1 MAENNIQSNKQPY
14 QTEFQDKAFNQNI
27 VVIVEDKQVSDF
39 ERLQH
44 QNDLSSLYSSQK
56 QAYNFESIGDRNSD
70 EYIESMLN
78 SRNQTFNKNQ
88 QKFQQQKIR
97 LRSSTTFNY
106 EEKNNDNDQE
116 LKILQQIK
124 NSQKKNVWQQISEN
138 ILTPFAPKFQGLY
151 DNSKFI
157 PEDLLKME
165 KDDDKDQTP
174 YSEEKEINWESSEY
188 DSEENDSQILKNN
201 HHIPSLVTSPLLRK
215 KTRTENYDTVLQKA
229 QLQEPFLHTKLI
241 KQITESNEQMQK
253 RKSEY
258 SPLRYK
264 SLNSKSFYSKVSF
277 ADQIKANTSNLQS
290 SQKNFMR
297 KVRFEHLP
305 NVIKEQVTNK
315 TNDLSS
321 SQYQV
326 ISKKKSTNKI
336 YLDKILIVL
345 ENQDKN
351 ALQKIYVPKLKD
363 QIDKSQTKNR
373 ILSATASLPTREQ
386 RKKLLNLQNGKLQIE
401 AQNTNKNQSEDFQKY
416 LRRRSCCCEECGGV
430 NSKLE
435 RIKDLVLDKDIPVK
449 QQKKSPLNKT
459 SNLNSPVSSQSK
471 QSSFDS
477 RFQRKKNLTT
487 KITVIQSNNQSYS
500 EVPKTAGS
508 SHNVSL
514 SKIPSLNETQTF
526 KNQNDKKQSC
536 IESFKDA
543 INEQNYFLFK
553 YFLNQFQRNS
563 QNSPIKKRSWK
574 RYETSQPFNSLQ
586 RAPSF
591 KTLRQEREI
600 KIQKQH
606 ETSQERNTEEQKM
619 EQIQFSNNQDSNKV
633 FLRENNNI
641 DETDL
646 KKQQKNQNESQEK
659 IINHILQE
667 YNEEQ
672 RRNSSEQIQK
682 KNTKIKQ
689 NNNAFPKIEQK
700 LSSKRCQSVQNG
712 IHRKRSESDITYMND
727 EGMST
732 NKYAHGAQ
740 KDRYSSSN
748 NQSNMREQLTSS
760 RESRLRNDRSLPNIL
775 SKKQQTNQSS
785 NEGLKQKYKDIIDYV
800 NNEERIQVIQEN
812 QIKKMQKNNKK
823 MTVFDK
829 LQAYQ
834 NPNELVFKTKQ
845 QIIAESYQQ
854 LFDQQKKQL
863 INQKHKSHPLVDLNI
878 EKRQSNFMQQNT
890 QYDNFNLQMNEM
902 NQTTRKKSRS
912 KRRSKNV
919 SLKENMEKLKTVYDI

>member
-1 MAENNIQSNKQPY
+1 MAESKNLSDKQPQ
-14 QTEFQDKAFNQNI
+14 QTEFQEKAYNQNI

-56 QAYNFESIGDRNSD
+56 QAYNFDSIGGRNSD
-70 EYIESMLN
+70 EYIVSMLN

-97 LRSSTTFNY
+97 LRSSTTLNQ
-106 EEKNNDNDQE
+106 EEKNSENDQE
-116 LKILQQIK
+116 IKILQQIK

-165 KDDDKDQTP
+165 KDEDKDQTP
-174 YSEEKEINWESSEY
+174 YSEEKEINWESSDY
-188 DSEENDSQILKNN
+188 DSDENDSQIQKNN

-215 KTRTENYDTVLQKA
+215 KTRTENYDTLLQKA

-241 KQITESNEQMQK
+241 KQITENNEQMQK

-264 SLNSKSFYSKVSF
+264 SLNSKSYYSKVSF
-277 ADQIKANTSNLQS
+277 ADQNKANSSNFLS

-305 NVIKEQVTNK
+305 NAIKEQVTNK
-315 TNDLSS
+315 SNDLSS

-326 ISKKKSTNKI
+326 ISKKKSINKI

-386 RKKLLNLQNGKLQIE
+386 KKKLLNLQNSKLQID

-435 RIKDLVLDKDIPVK
+435 RIKDLVFDKDIPAK
-449 QQKKSPLNKT
+449 QQKKSPKNKT
-459 SNLNSPVSSQSK
+459 SSLNSPVSCQSK
-471 QSSFDS
+471 QNSFDS

-487 KITVIQSNNQSYS
+487 KITVIQSNNQSQT
-500 EVPKTAGS
+500 EIPKTAGS

-514 SKIPSLNETQTF
+514 LKIPSLNETQTF
-526 KNQNDKKQSC
+526 KNQNDKKQAG

-543 INEQNYFLFK
+543 INE
-553 YFLNQFQRNS
+553 NS

-574 RYETSQPFNSLQ
+574 RYETLQPFNSLQ
-586 RAPSF
+586 RVPSF
-591 KTLRQEREI
+591 KTLRYEREI
-600 KIQKQH
+600 KLQKQH
-606 ETSQERNTEEQKM
+606 ETPQERNIEEQKT
-619 EQIQFSNNQDSNKV
+619 EQTQFQSNQDSNQQL
-633 FLRENNNI
+633 LRDINKI
-641 DETDL
+641 DENDFET
-646 KKQQKNQNESQEK
+646 QQTNINESQEK
-659 IINHILQE
+659 MINNILQE
-667 YNEEQ
+667 YDYGQ
-672 RRNSSEQIQK
+672 RRNSSEQIQQMQK
-682 KNTKIKQ
+682 KNSKVKQ
-689 NNNAFPKIEQK
+689 NNALPKIEQK
-700 LSSKRCQSVQNG
+700 QTQKRCQSVQNG
-712 IHRKRSESDITYMND
+712 IHRKRSESDITYIKD
-727 EGMST
+727 EDMYT
-732 NKYAHGAQ
+732 NKYAHGFQ
-740 KDRYSSSN
+740 KDKQKTNN
-748 NQSNMREQLTSS
+748 NQLCVREQLTSS
-760 RESRLRNDRSLPNIL
+760 KESRLRNDRSLPNIL
-775 SKKQQTNQSS
+775 IKKSLTNQTS
-785 NEGLKQKYKDIIDYV
+785 NDGLKQKYKDILDYV
-800 NNEERIQVIQEN
+800 NSQEKIQVIQEN
-812 QIKKMQKNNKK
+812 QIQKMQKNNKK
-823 MTVFDK
+823 TATFDK

-854 LFDQQKKQL
+854 LFDQQKKQFV
-863 INQKHKSHPLVDLNI
+863 NSKHNSHLLVDLNI
-878 EKRQSNFMQQNT
+878 EKSQSNFMYTNTT
-890 QYDNFNLQMNEM
+890 QYDNFNIQINDMNQQ

-912 KRRSKNV
+912 KKRSKNT

>member
-1 MAENNIQSNKQPY
+1 MAEINTLSIKQHQQTQQSD
-14 QTEFQDKAFNQNI
+14 FQEKAFNQNL
-27 VVIVEDKQVSDF
+27 VFIVEDKQASDF

-44 QNDLSSLYSSQK
+44 QNDLSSLYSSR
-56 QAYNFESIGDRNSD
+56 GRNSD

-97 LRSSTTFNY
+97 LRSSTTFNL
-106 EEKNNDNDQE
+106 EERNSENDQE

-138 ILTPFAPKFQGLY
+138 ILTPFAPKFQVLY

-165 KDDDKDQTP
+165 KDEDRDQTP

-188 DSEENDSQILKNN
+188 DSDENNSQIQKNN

-215 KTRTENYDTVLQKA
+215 KTRTENFDTLLQKA

-277 ADQIKANTSNLQS
+277 ADQNKTNTSNLLL

-305 NVIKEQVTNK
+305 NTIKEQVTNK
-315 TNDLSS
+315 SNDLSS

-326 ISKKKSTNKI
+326 ISKKQSTNKI
-336 YLDKILIVL
+336 YLDKILIIL

-363 QIDKSQTKNR
+363 QIDKSQVKNR

-386 RKKLLNLQNGKLQIE
+386 KKKLLNLQNGKLQID
-401 AQNTNKNQSEDFQKY
+401 ASNSNKIQSEDFQKY
-416 LRRRSCCCEECGGV
+416 LRRRSCCCEECGGI

-449 QQKKSPLNKT
+449 QQKKSPQNKI

-471 QSSFDS
+471 KSSFDS

-487 KITVIQSNNQSYS
+487 KINVIQSNNQSQS
-500 EVPKTAGS
+500 EIQKTAGS

-526 KNQNDKKQSC
+526 KNQNDKKQAG

-543 INEQNYFLFK
+543 INE
-553 YFLNQFQRNS
+553 NS
-563 QNSPIKKRSWK
+563 QNSPIKKRSQK
-574 RYETSQPFNSLQ
+574 RYETTQPFSSLQ

-606 ETSQERNTEEQKM
+606 EISQERNIDEQNI
-619 EQIQFSNNQDSNKV
+619 EQTQFQSNQEADKQ
-633 FLRENNNI
+633 FLRENDKIEENNL
-641 DETDL
+641 EN
-646 KKQQKNQNESQEK
+646 QQKNKNECQQKMIS
-659 IINHILQE
+659 HILQE
-667 YNEEQ
+667 YDSQQ
-672 RRNSSEQIQK
+672 RRDSSEQIQQA
-682 KNTKIKQ
+682 KNKSKQ
-689 NNNAFPKIEQK
+689 TNSLPKIDQK
-700 LSSKRCQSVQNG
+700 QTQKRCQSVQNG
-712 IHRKRSESDITYMND
+712 ISRKRSESDIIFGRD
-727 EGMST
+727 EDLNINKYGNSTQKDKAST
-732 NKYAHGAQ
+732 NNHLLGK
-740 KDRYSSSN
+740 
-748 NQSNMREQLTSS
+748 REIQTSS
-760 RESRLRNDRSLPNIL
+760 RETRLRNERSLPNIL
-775 SKKQQTNQSS
+775 SKKQLTNQTH
-785 NEGLKQKYKDIIDYV
+785 NDGFKQKYKEIIDYV
-800 NNEERIQVIQEN
+800 NNEEKNQVIQEN
-812 QIKKMQKNNKK
+812 YIKKIQKNNKK
-823 MTVFDK
+823 TAVSDK

-845 QIIAESYQQ
+845 QIIAESYKQ
-854 LFDQQKKQL
+854 LFDQQKKYS
-863 INQKHKSHPLVDLNI
+863 INHKHKSHPLVDLNI
-878 EKRQSNFMQQNT
+878 QKRQSNFMQTNT
-890 QYDNFNLQMNEM
+890 QYENFNLQTNDINEQ

-912 KRRSKNV
+912 KKRSKNT